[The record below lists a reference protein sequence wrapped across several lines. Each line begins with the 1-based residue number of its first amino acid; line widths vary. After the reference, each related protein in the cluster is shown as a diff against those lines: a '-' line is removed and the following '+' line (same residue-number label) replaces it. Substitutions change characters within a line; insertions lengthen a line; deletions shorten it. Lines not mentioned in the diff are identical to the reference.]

1 MQTTLSGTEGQTEG
15 QKKSRTEADCA
26 RALPKNGLKPYTRA
40 QVHRGGGGLAEFQV
54 KGQVCHA
61 FN

>member
-40 QVHRGGGGLAEFQV
+40 QVHRGGGA
-54 KGQVCHA
+54 
-61 FN
+61 